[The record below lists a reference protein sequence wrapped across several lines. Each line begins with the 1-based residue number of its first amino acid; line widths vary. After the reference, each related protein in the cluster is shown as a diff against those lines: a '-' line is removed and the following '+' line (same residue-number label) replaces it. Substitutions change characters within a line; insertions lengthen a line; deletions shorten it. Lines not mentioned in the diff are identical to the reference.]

1 MDVVRSIASGT
12 SDASSQGEPPTL
24 TRGDLEHGADVWS
37 REEHTVGRE
46 ANDADDAVIAV
57 QEHRVDREPHPE
69 RVNRT
74 SVLQEESL
82 ARFESR
88 SSEETPRTLPSRFRD
103 PHHPGTEALLLHGG
117 SLAAT
122 RDAWL
127 PRGPRRSAGAP
138 SAR

>member
-1 MDVVRSIASGT
+1 MGVARSIASGT
-12 SDASSQGEPPTL
+12 SDASSRGEPPAL
-24 TRGDLEHGADVWS
+24 SSGDLEHGADVWS

-46 ANDADDAVIAV
+46 ANDADDAIIAV
-57 QEHRVDREPHPE
+57 QEHRVDGEPHPE

-74 SVLQEESL
+74 SVFQEESL

-103 PHHPGTEALLLHGG
+103 PHHPWTEGFLLHGG

-122 RDAWL
+122 CDAWL
-127 PRGPRRSAGAP
+127 PRGPGVPPGP

>member
-57 QEHRVDREPHPE
+57 QEHRVDGEAHPE

-82 ARFESR
+82 VRVES
-88 SSEETPRTLPSRFRD
+88 
-103 PHHPGTEALLLHGG
+103 
-117 SLAAT
+117 
-122 RDAWL
+122 
-127 PRGPRRSAGAP
+127 
-138 SAR
+138 